1 MNRAQPCVV
10 LTLLA
15 ALVLLS
21 SGCASIVHG
30 SGQEVPISSDPTGA
44 DVYVDGEDVG
54 KTPVTPNL
62 KRKRAHQVTFE
73 KPGYRTEHR
82 VIHRVLSGAVAGNI
96 LAGGLIG
103 WGVDA
108 VTGAQWRLVPEQ
120 LHAELDKLPEG
131 ATAVDTADPALH
143 PQTRLSALKAACAD
157 GAVTDDEAAALR
169 RCITAELTG
178 EAQPTAGPP
187 PDVRILDLWDLYQQD
202 LITEKEY
209 LATKK
214 QILATS
220 ECAKPDE
227 NADLE

>member
-1 MNRAQPCVV
+1 MLVV
-10 LTLLA
+10 
-15 ALVLLS
+15 LS

-96 LAGGLIG
+96 LAGGFIG

-108 VTGAQWRLVPEQ
+108 ITGAQWRLVPEQ
-120 LHAELDKLPEG
+120 LHAELDELPEG
-131 ATAVDTADPALH
+131 ATAADAADPTVD
-143 PQTRLSALKAACAD
+143 PQRRLSALKEASAE
-157 GAVTDDEAAALR
+157 GALTDDETAALR

-178 EAQPTAGPP
+178 QASPSAELP
-187 PDVRILDLWDLYQQD
+187 PDVRILDLWDLFQQE
-202 LITEKEY
+202 LITDKEY